1 MIEAFICGDCSDYA
15 KKDLSPPR
23 QLYRNGTTVYVKL
36 IFGVPRLIFSALL
49 PIEIAPMQMTSN
61 LTAHPDSSP
70 SALRKSF
77 IIGALNG
84 FILSIIFWT
93 VLAIGLY
100 TVYSMIAGWH

>member
-1 MIEAFICGDCSDYA
+1 
-15 KKDLSPPR
+15 
-23 QLYRNGTTVYVKL
+23 
-36 IFGVPRLIFSALL
+36 
-49 PIEIAPMQMTSN
+49 MQMTSN